1 MEIALAAEVECVPA
15 GRVGCMSGYQ
25 LIQSTRI
32 IKTSRHKR
40 GSGGSI
46 EPPQRPPTDM
56 RQPPAPQGSGKR
68 RQARANH
75 ARVSHVDVRDRP
87 GRAAFAVILAV
98 VRPAFVR
105 TVLLHEVS
113 GPPRQR
119 LANWRIL
126 RGTGFGQP
134 PTKQVKEALARDQQ
148 SRNHDAGDMQCHA
161 DLYRLSPIHSCDQD
175 LKRIVRT
182 AVEVLDSENTLSVI
196 GLWLSHGGK
205 HNGVGVVVVRHMPWQ
220 RCPRSTLREWR
231 VPTGVSGPTLSH
243 RRSGH
248 AAIGRAGTAGS
259 RGPPRTGCPR
269 STRWVRPRG
278 PRPQPVRRGLPTR
291 LRRAP
296 SRRPSGTG
304 CRRGPGGGGGSVS
317 PAAAAACAAFSA
329 EKANSALTRRPTWNA
344 GSPVTP
350 RGSSFHPR
358 DGKTGGLCIG
368 SVTRH

>member
-1 MEIALAAEVECVPA
+1 M
-15 GRVGCMSGYQ
+15 RYQ

-56 RQPPAPQGSGKR
+56 RQPPAPQDPGKR

-98 VRPAFVR
+98 VRPPFIR
-105 TVLLHEVS
+105 TVPLHEVG

-161 DLYRLSPIHSCDQD
+161 DLYRLSPIHSGDQD
-175 LKRIVRT
+175 LKRVVRT

-231 VPTGVSGPTLSH
+231 VPTGVPGPTLSH

-248 AAIGRAGTAGS
+248 PAIGRAGTAGS
-259 RGPPRTGCPR
+259 RGPSRPGCPR

-296 SRRPSGTG
+296 GRRPSGTG
-304 CRRGPGGGGGSVS
+304 CRRGPGVVVAASRRLLRR
-317 PAAAAACAAFSA
+317 PAPPSRPRV
-329 EKANSALTRRPTWNA
+329 NSALTRRPTWNA

-358 DGKTGGLCIG
+358 DGKTGGLLRG
-368 SVTRH
+368 GGGVGDLAYVGLLVTSIPP

>member
-1 MEIALAAEVECVPA
+1 MCCSWCRRCALL
-15 GRVGCMSGYQ
+15 RYQ

-56 RQPPAPQGSGKR
+56 RQPPAPQGPGKR

-105 TVLLHEVS
+105 TVPFHEVG

-161 DLYRLSPIHSCDQD
+161 DLYRLSPIHSGDQD
-175 LKRIVRT
+175 LQRVVRT

-231 VPTGVSGPTLSH
+231 VPTGVPGPTLSH

-248 AAIGRAGTAGS
+248 PAIGRAGTAGS
-259 RGPPRTGCPR
+259 RGPSRPGCPR

-296 SRRPSGTG
+296 GRRPSGTG
-304 CRRGPGGGGGSVS
+304 CRRGPGGWWWQR
-317 PAAAAACAAFSA
+317 
-329 EKANSALTRRPTWNA
+329 LA
-344 GSPVTP
+344 GCC
-350 RGSSFHPR
+350 
-358 DGKTGGLCIG
+358 GGLRRLLG
-368 SVTRH
+368 RE